1 MKTTS
6 FSNTILF
13 LLAADSA
20 AAIGTPLGLFS
31 SAQSKQN
38 QQCSKQSIL
47 DTIGDIFGDIGPGT
61 PVYSGDPVQLQKYC
75 LAFNY
80 DTVDEAAMVTRMVQ
94 DLFPSC
100 INNAE
105 DNNTCKGI
113 QALLDSFL
121 ALKDMGCAPEFR
133 NYLPAWRN
141 FHQNST
147 TCTSGSFNPE
157 TKEFSDPNGCN
168 AFALCDILTTIL
180 TLSADQA
187 RTGTCGTTAMLT
199 VLSRAEPVRALQLA
213 TELLWS
219 GTTRFLETP
228 PCSYIYDMFPGVQP
242 LPNPKATLEEV
253 CGKTPSPDCEEFYGS
268 MQDYVLER
276 GPDYSPKF
284 IQNPGIQYM
293 FTQAFA
299 TSYFQHVTGECTP
312 EGNQLIKPDFSN
324 SQEVRNYQGQ
334 HPAAL
339 VYYCKGMTDDEN
351 YSCESRTPTKAINPS
366 ANLDN
371 TSAEYWSSMPYI
383 VTSESGDQ
391 IAGAFH
397 GQINFDQVTDV
408 NAQRY
413 IEGLF
418 CSINP
423 TGEMTPSEILNEAT
437 EFSAKHSQPLG
448 SGSSFLTPRMTE
460 SMLNQACEEANVSDH
475 GVVVTVNH
483 GPLDYIRDH
492 KGPNP
497 PVPQLCITGNE
508 PYCNGAATNNYPA
521 CDHIAVLLSCDIPN
535 GMYRFWTWAKEI
547 ELSKEV
553 ILANETTGLG
563 GSMCSIMTASP
574 ANDDYVPPKPTP
586 CDPGVCQVFCDI
598 DNDTNHA
605 KKNLRGNVIRLETN

>member
-13 LLAADSA
+13 LSAAHSA
-20 AAIGTPLGLFS
+20 AAIGSPLALFS
-31 SAQSKQN
+31 SAQNKQN
-38 QQCSKQSIL
+38 QCSKQSIL
-47 DTIGDIFGDIGPGT
+47 DTIGDIFGDVGPGA
-61 PVYSGDPVQLQKYC
+61 PVYSGDPVFLQQYC
-75 LAFNY
+75 LGFNY
-80 DTVDEAAMVTRMVQ
+80 DMGDETDMVHRMVQ

-100 INNAE
+100 IENTE

-141 FHQNST
+141 WHQNST
-147 TCTSGSFNPE
+147 TCTSGSFDPE

-168 AFALCDILTTIL
+168 VFALCDILTTIL

-242 LPNPKATLEEV
+242 LPDPKATLEEA
-253 CGKTPSPDCEEFYGS
+253 CGKTPSADCKTFYGGFAGS
-268 MQDYVLER
+268 
-276 GPDYSPKF
+276 SPNSPPQF
-284 IQNPGIQYM
+284 IQNPGIGFM

-299 TSYFQHVTGECTP
+299 TSYFQHVTGKCTP

-324 SQEVRNYQGQ
+324 SKEVESYQLTTD
-334 HPAAL
+334 AAL
-339 VYYCKGMTDDEN
+339 VYYCRGMTDDID
-351 YSCESRTPTKAINPS
+351 YSCEIRTPTDAVNPWPS
-366 ANLDN
+366 LDR
-371 TSAEYWSSMPYI
+371 TSAEYWFSAPYI
-383 VTSESGDQ
+383 VDTSKGQ
-391 IAGAFH
+391 IEGAF
-397 GQINFDQVTDV
+397 GLEIPFDQVTDV

-418 CSINP
+418 CSIDP
-423 TGEMTPSEILNEAT
+423 TGKMTPNDVINQAT
-437 EFSAKHSQPLG
+437 KFSASHSSVSITAKDSP
-448 SGSSFLTPRMTE
+448 STPRMTE
-460 SMLNQACEEANVSDH
+460 SMLNEACEEANVSEH
-475 GVVVTVNH
+475 GVVVFVNS
-483 GPLDYIRDH
+483 GPLND
-492 KGPNP
+492 GPNAS
-497 PVPQLCITGNE
+497 VPQPCITGNE
-508 PYCNGAATNNYPA
+508 PNCDGVATNNYPP
-521 CDHIAVLLSCDIPN
+521 CNHYAVLLSCDIPN
-535 GMYRFWTWAKEI
+535 GKYRFWTWAEEI
-547 ELSKEV
+547 ELPKEV
-553 ILANETTGLG
+553 VLADETTGLG

-574 ANDDYVPPKPTP
+574 ANDGYVPPKPTP

-598 DNDTNHA
+598 DNDASSTNHA

>member
-20 AAIGTPLGLFS
+20 AAIGSPLGLFS
-31 SAQSKQN
+31 SVQSKQN

-61 PVYSGDPVQLQKYC
+61 PVYSGDPVQLQDYC

-80 DTVDEAAMVTRMVQ
+80 DSGDEADMVTRMIQ

-133 NYLPAWRN
+133 NYLPAWTNWR
-141 FHQNST
+141 QNST
-147 TCTSGSFNPE
+147 TCTSGSFNPV

-168 AFALCDILTTIL
+168 AFALCDILTIIL
-180 TLSADQA
+180 TLSANQA
-187 RTGTCGTTAMLT
+187 MTGTCGTTAMLT

-228 PCSYIYDMFPGVQP
+228 PCSYVYDMFPGVQP
-242 LPNPKATLEEV
+242 LPNPKATLEEA
-253 CGKTPSPDCEEFYGS
+253 CGKTPSNDCEEFYGS

-299 TSYFQHVTGECTP
+299 TSYFQHVTGKCTP
-312 EGNQLIKPDFSN
+312 ERNQLIKPDFSN
-324 SQEVRNYQGQ
+324 SDEVQDSQGTND
-334 HPAAL
+334 AAL

-351 YSCESRTPTKAINPS
+351 YSCEMRTPTEAVNPWPS
-366 ANLDN
+366 LDS
-371 TSAEYWSSMPYI
+371 TSAEYWFSMPYY
-383 VTSESGDQ
+383 VATSADQ
-391 IAGAFH
+391 IDGALN
-397 GQINFDQVTDV
+397 QTISLDQVTDV

-423 TGEMTPSEILNEAT
+423 TGEMTPSEILNEAS

-475 GVVVTVNH
+475 GVVVIMNA
-483 GPLDYIRDH
+483 GPLHD
-492 KGPNP
+492 GLNAS
-497 PVPQLCITGNE
+497 VPQLCITGNE
-508 PYCNGAATNNYPA
+508 PHCDGATDNYPTCNHA
-521 CDHIAVLLSCDIPN
+521 VVLLSCDIPN
-535 GMYRFWTWAKEI
+535 GKYKFWTYSREV
-547 ELSKEV
+547 ELPKEV
-553 ILANETTGLG
+553 VLANETTGLG
-563 GSMCSIMTASP
+563 GNMCAIMTASP

-586 CDPGVCQVFCDI
+586 CDPGVCHVFCDI